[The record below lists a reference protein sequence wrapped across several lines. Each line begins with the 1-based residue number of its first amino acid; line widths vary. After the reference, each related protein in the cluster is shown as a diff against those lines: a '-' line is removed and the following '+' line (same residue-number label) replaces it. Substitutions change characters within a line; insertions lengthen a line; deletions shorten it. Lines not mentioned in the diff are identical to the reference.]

1 MQSKGLEFFVGL
13 FILAGIAALVV
24 LATKIGTIP
33 DGGAKKYQVTARF
46 ENIGGL
52 NVKAPVAIGGV
63 KIGRVIAIELD
74 KVDFSAKVTMAIQ
87 ANFDTLPLDTSAA
100 VLTSGLLGAQFVG
113 LEPGAEEE
121 YLVDGDE
128 IELTQ
133 STIQLENLIGKFMF
147 NTAEKEGK

>member
-1 MQSKGLEFFVGL
+1 MQSKSLEFFVGL
-13 FILAGIAALVV
+13 FILAGVAALVV
-24 LATKIGTIP
+24 LATKVGTVP
-33 DGGAKKYQVTARF
+33 SEGKANYELTASF

-63 KIGRVIAIELD
+63 KIGRVTAIELD
-74 KVDFSAKVTMAIQ
+74 KDDFSAKVTLSVQGIY
-87 ANFDTLPLDTSAA
+87 NTLPIDTSAA

-113 LEPGAEEE
+113 LEPGGDEE
-121 YLVDGDE
+121 YLGQGDE

-147 NTAEKEGK
+147 NTAEKGGE